1 MADYD
6 VLLFDVLGV
15 LAEDSDTITKAVLEA
30 TNMTNEELWK
40 FWVNSPAV
48 REFDSGR
55 ISSQEFAERLMQEMG
70 DPATPEDFLKMF
82 GSWIAGLYDGT
93 QALLDRIPGT
103 YKKACLSNTNEILW
117 PPVRDKYGLGG
128 LLDEYYLSHEIGMLK
143 PDHEAFE
150 YAIRELGA
158 PAERIVFFDDQK
170 VNVAAAKQVGMN
182 AFVTKGLGELEKQL
196 VWLGVI

>member
-15 LAEDSDTITKAVLEA
+15 LVEDSDIIIKAVLEA

-93 QALLDRIPGT
+93 QALLDRIPST

-170 VNVAAAKQVGMN
+170 VNVAAANQVGMN
-182 AFVTKGLGELEKQL
+182 AFVTKGLGELEEQL
-196 VWLGVI
+196 VRLRVI

>member
-70 DPATPEDFLKMF
+70 GPATPEDFLKMF

-93 QALLDRIPGT
+93 QALLDRIPST

-158 PAERIVFFDDQK
+158 PAERIVFFDDQE
-170 VNVAAAKQVGMN
+170 VNVAAAKQAGMN
-182 AFVTKGLGELEKQL
+182 AFVTKGLGELEEQL